1 MIATDTQNYS
11 RDAYSIMTSII
22 RGFKRTCPHCG
33 NGNVFNGYL
42 KVQDCSNCSA
52 PTSEIR
58 ADDMPPYIT
67 IFIVG
72 HIIVPLLVVVEAT
85 YKPELW
91 MQMAFWPTATL
102 LLTLLFLPYI
112 KGGVLG
118 LMWHLKLKGDE
129 QR

>member
-1 MIATDTQNYS
+1 MIATDTQSYS
-11 RDAYSIMTSII
+11 RDTYSIMTSVL

-33 NGNVFNGYL
+33 KGHFFKGYL
-42 KVQDCSNCSA
+42 KVGDCSSCNA

-58 ADDMPPYIT
+58 ADDLPPYIT

-72 HIIVPLLVVVEAT
+72 HIIVPLLVVVEAA
-85 YKPELW
+85 YKPALW

-102 LLTLLFLPYI
+102 LLTLLFLPFI
-112 KGGVLG
+112 KGGVVG
-118 LMWHLKLKGDE
+118 LMWHLKIKGDE

>member
-11 RDAYSIMTSII
+11 RDAYSTMTSII

-91 MQMAFWPTATL
+91 MQMAFWPTPTL

-118 LMWHLKLKGDE
+118 LMWHLKLKGVE

>member
-1 MIATDTQNYS
+1 MIATDTQTYS
-11 RDAYSIMTSII
+11 RDSYSLMTSIL

-33 NGNVFNGYL
+33 NGQIFSGYL
-42 KVQDCSNCSA
+42 KVANCTSCDA
-52 PTSEIR
+52 PTSDIR
-58 ADDMPPYIT
+58 ADDLPPYIT

-72 HIIVPLLVVVEAT
+72 HIIVPLLVVVEAV
-85 YKPELW
+85 YKPALW

-102 LLTLLFLPYI
+102 LLTLLFLPVI
-112 KGGVLG
+112 KGSVVG